1 MMRTVAPFADASA
14 TFSSATPDDVAKAE
28 PKSFRWMSKQ
38 TAQNLN
44 LFGDCATLVVAS
56 ALAAK
61 PPGSLFW
68 HWMVFQGMAAGSML
82 LWTLCSRV
90 LRHYDVWNG
99 RGIGADVA
107 LMALQLTAVLTAM
120 ALLHRFVPAAAAG
133 SDVARFAFVAV
144 PTMTWLRLSTSWLW
158 RREIP
163 VEHVV
168 VVGIGP
174 LGRHTGHEI
183 HARDERQRV
192 FGYLRFDDE
201 RPDDR
206 LPAPILGSARDIE
219 DLLRKHVVSEVYLAG
234 RTQTERAE
242 MQATIRVLERFG
254 IPFALPA
261 AGFRFGRA
269 RPEHE
274 RAVADGYI
282 HYLSVRRKPV
292 QAALKRFFD
301 IVASAFGLA
310 MLSPLLVAIA
320 VLVRVTSRG
329 PVFFRQ
335 ERVGLHGRT
344 FRMLKF
350 RSMVVDAEAKR
361 SRLMAANE
369 LQGPVFKMKRDPRV
383 TPLGR
388 FIRKYSIDELPQL
401 VNVLRGDMS
410 IVGPRPP
417 IPAEVAQYEAWQ
429 RRRLSVRPGITC
441 VWQVSGRNDVSFE
454 EWMYL
459 DMQYIDHWNLAQ
471 DFRLILRTVPVVL
484 TGRGAS

>member
-1 MMRTVAPFADASA
+1 MTQLLVPFANACPP
-14 TFSSATPDDVAKAE
+14 FSNATPECAAKAE
-28 PKSFRWMSKQ
+28 PASFRRMSKQ

-61 PPGSLFW
+61 PSGSPFW

-82 LWTLCSRV
+82 LWTLGSRG

-99 RGIGADVA
+99 RGIGGDVA
-107 LMALQLTAVLTAM
+107 LMALQLTAVLAAL
-120 ALLHRFVPAAAAG
+120 ALLHRFVPAAATG
-133 SDVARFAFVAV
+133 SDVTRFAFVAV
-144 PTMTWLRLSTSWLW
+144 PTMSWLRLSTSWLW
-158 RREIP
+158 RREVP

-168 VVGIGP
+168 VVGVGP
-174 LGRHTGHEI
+174 LGRYTGQEI
-183 HARDERQRV
+183 HSRHAGQRV

-201 RPDDR
+201 PLDDP
-206 LPAPILGSARDIE
+206 LAAPVLGRARDIE
-219 DLLRKHVVSEVYLAG
+219 DLLKTHVVSEVYLAG

-242 MQATIRVLERFG
+242 MQSAIRVLERFG
-254 IPFALPA
+254 VPFALPA

-292 QAALKRFFD
+292 QEALKRLFD
-301 IVASAFGLA
+301 IVASAAGLLV
-310 MLSPLLVAIA
+310 LSPLFVAVA

-350 RSMVVDAEAKR
+350 RSMVVDAEARR
-361 SRLMAANE
+361 SRLMTANE
-369 LQGPVFKMKRDPRV
+369 LRGPVFKMKRDPRV

-388 FIRKYSIDELPQL
+388 FIRKFSIDELPQL
-401 VNVLRGDMS
+401 VNVLRGEMS
-410 IVGPRPP
+410 VVGPRPP
-417 IPAEVAQYEAWQ
+417 LPAEVARYEAWQ

-441 VWQVSGRNDVSFE
+441 VWQVSGRNEISFE

-459 DMQYIDHWNLAQ
+459 DMQYIDHWSLAQ
-471 DFRLILRTVPVVL
+471 DFQLILRTVPVVL
-484 TGRGAS
+484 TGKGAS